1 MTTHPAT
8 PITPSVA
15 ALLVASACAIVS
27 GPVRASTFVEP
38 DVTVLYA
45 LAPDQFGGTFGF
57 VAETIGDLD
66 GDDVT
71 EFIVGQPNI
80 GVTGLR
86 SGQVHIFSG
95 ADGSLLHSIA
105 GLPLDFFGTSVAG
118 LGDVTGDGV
127 PDYAASAPGIPPF
140 FNFPWPASVRVFSGA
155 DHSLVYQIDGAVGS
169 RFGQDINSAGDI
181 TGDGRQDLIVGA
193 PFDDS
198 AAPDAGRV
206 EVFDGA
212 TGGLLWGR
220 DGSFGGDSLGSGVSG
235 VDDLD
240 GDGIPEQAVGAFN
253 AGPAGGGLAQVL
265 SGADGSLLDVL
276 APLSTAGSFGQ
287 FFAHDA
293 GDVDGDGTGDIYIGD
308 FGDSLLGPFTGR
320 AYVYSGADRTTL
332 QVLDGDEAGGGFG
345 IGRGIGDV
353 NGDGH
358 DDLILA
364 AYLHDDGAVNAG
376 KGYVYSGRDGGV
388 MRTYTGTG
396 ENERLGFDALSL
408 GDVND
413 DGLTDYLLTGVD
425 VAYVVAGTDLSV
437 GGRIS
442 SLCELVRSIPEA
454 AFKHP
459 APERREALC
468 NKLDAVAAM
477 HAAGN
482 TEGMASKLEEDIRAK
497 ADGSLGGDPD
507 NDWIVDPDWQGFL
520 DPWLEGLVRVASNP

>member
-1 MTTHPAT
+1 MATRSTHSINPFA
-8 PITPSVA
+8 A
-15 ALLVASACAIVS
+15 ALLAAAACAVLG
-27 GPVRASTFVEP
+27 GPARASSFVEP

-45 LAPDQFGGTFGF
+45 LAPDRLGGSFGF

-66 GDDVT
+66 ADGVT
-71 EFIVGQPNI
+71 EFIVGQPSI
-80 GVTGLR
+80 DATGLR

-95 ADGSLLHSIA
+95 ADGSPLHSIA
-105 GLPLDFFGTSVAG
+105 GLPLDFFGTSVTG

-127 PDYAASAPGIPPF
+127 PDYAASAPGIPVF
-140 FNFPWPASVRVFSGA
+140 FGFPWPASVRVFSGS
-155 DHSLVYQIDGAVGS
+155 DHALVYQVDGAVGS
-169 RFGQDINSAGDI
+169 RFGQDINNAGDI
-181 TGDGRQDLIVGA
+181 TGDGRDDLIVGA

-198 AAPDAGRV
+198 GAADAGRAQ
-206 EVFDGA
+206 VFDGA
-212 TGGLLWGR
+212 TGGHLWAR
-220 DGSFGGDSLGSGVSG
+220 DGSFAGDSLGGGVSS

-265 SGADGSLLDVL
+265 SGADGTLLDIL
-276 APLSTAGSFGQ
+276 APLATAGSFGQ

-320 AYVYSGADRTTL
+320 AYVYSGADRSVL
-332 QVLDGDEAGGGFG
+332 HVLDGDESGGGFG
-345 IGRGIGDV
+345 IGRGAGDV
-353 NGDGH
+353 NGDGD
-358 DDLILA
+358 DDLFLA
-364 AYLHDDGAVNAG
+364 AYLHDDGAFNAG

-396 ENERLGFDALSL
+396 EDERLGFDALPL
-408 GDVND
+408 GDVNG

-437 GGRIS
+437 GGRIA
-442 SLCELVRSIPEA
+442 SLCELIRSIPET
-454 AFKHP
+454 AFKRP
-459 APERREALC
+459 APARRNALC
-468 NKLDAVAAM
+468 DKLDAVAAM

-482 TEGMASKLEEDIRAK
+482 LEGMASKLEDDIRAK

-507 NDWIVDPDWQGFL
+507 NDWVTDSHWQAFL
-520 DPWLEGLVRVASNP
+520 YPWLEGLARVAANP